1 MSYWTNFAHTGDPNG
16 PGLPVWPKYG
26 AERKLIHLDSPI
38 TAGESTVEPRYEFL
52 LQGMPPEQY

>member
-1 MSYWTNFAHTGDPNG
+1 
-16 PGLPVWPKYG
+16 VWPKYG